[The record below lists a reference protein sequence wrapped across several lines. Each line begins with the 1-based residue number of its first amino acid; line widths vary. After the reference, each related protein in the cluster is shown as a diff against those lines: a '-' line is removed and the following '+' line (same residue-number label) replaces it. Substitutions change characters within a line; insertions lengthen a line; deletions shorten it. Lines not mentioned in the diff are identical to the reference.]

1 MIRIDIVIHLFMAVN
16 SYNSTMMFAADTGSD
31 RATSIEDY
39 QNTCAEFITDISKDY
54 KDWVDRYQL
63 HEAENKSRK
72 TSIDNIVK
80 TTNEWIVR
88 YADTIKKVDI
98 VMNDGVSKM
107 AENTAGYPFKFE
119 VLVNNMTRY
128 TFHPIGEVKVN
139 VRATPREGRLARIGN
154 YQKNQLLLINS
165 SSSVDFTV
173 SSESLKG
180 IDILNDYVVIDA
192 KNCQK
197 YDLIS
202 ATIIVEESNGN
213 SVTESR
219 GYTNLILIS

>member
-1 MIRIDIVIHLFMAVN
+1 
-16 SYNSTMMFAADTGSD
+16 MMFAADTGSD

-63 HEAENKSRK
+63 HEVENKSRK

-173 SSESLKG
+173 SSESRKG

>member
-1 MIRIDIVIHLFMAVN
+1 
-16 SYNSTMMFAADTGSD
+16 MFASDTGSD

-39 QNTCAEFITDISKDY
+39 QNTCAEFIIDISKDY
-54 KDWVDRYQL
+54 KDWVDRYEL
-63 HEAENKSRK
+63 PEAENKSRK
-72 TSIDNIVK
+72 TSIENIVK
-80 TTNEWIVR
+80 TTNDWIFR

-98 VMNDGVSKM
+98 IMNDGVSKM

-119 VLVNNMTRY
+119 VFVNNMTRY
-128 TFHPIGEVKVN
+128 TIHQVGEVKIN
-139 VRATPREGRLARIGN
+139 VRATPREGRLVRIGN

-165 SSSVDFTV
+165 ISSVNFSV
-173 SSESLKG
+173 SLESLNS

-192 KNCQK
+192 KNCQT

-202 ATIIVEESNGN
+202 TTIIVEESNGN

-219 GYTNLILIS
+219 GYTNLILLS

>member
-1 MIRIDIVIHLFMAVN
+1 
-16 SYNSTMMFAADTGSD
+16 MFASDTGSD

-39 QNTCAEFITDISKDY
+39 QNTCSEFITDISKDY

-63 HEAENKSRK
+63 PEAENKSRK
-72 TSIDNIVK
+72 TGIDNIVK
-80 TTNEWIVR
+80 TTNDWIFR

-98 VMNDGVSKM
+98 IMNDGVSKM

-119 VLVNNMTRY
+119 VFVNNMTRY
-128 TFHPIGEVKVN
+128 TIHPVGEVKVN
-139 VRATPREGRLARIGN
+139 VRATPREGRLVRIGN

-165 SSSVDFTV
+165 SSSVNFSV
-173 SSESLKG
+173 SLESLNS
-180 IDILNDYVVIDA
+180 IDILNDYVVIDT
-192 KNCQK
+192 KNCQT

-202 ATIIVEESNGN
+202 ITIIVEESNGN

-219 GYTNLILIS
+219 GYTNLILVS

>member
-1 MIRIDIVIHLFMAVN
+1 
-16 SYNSTMMFAADTGSD
+16 MFASDTGSD

-63 HEAENKSRK
+63 HEAEDKSRK
-72 TSIDNIVK
+72 TSIDNIIK
-80 TTNEWIVR
+80 TTNDWIFR
-88 YADTIKKVDI
+88 YADTIKKVDVI
-98 VMNDGVSKM
+98 MNDGVSKM

-119 VLVNNMTRY
+119 VFVNNMTRY
-128 TFHPIGEVKVN
+128 TIHPVGEVKVN
-139 VRATPREGRLARIGN
+139 VRATPREGRLVRIGN

-165 SSSVDFTV
+165 SSSVNFSV
-173 SSESLKG
+173 SLESLKG

-192 KNCQK
+192 KNCQT

-202 ATIIVEESNGN
+202 TTIIVEESNGN

-219 GYTNLILIS
+219 GYTNLILVS

>member
-1 MIRIDIVIHLFMAVN
+1 
-16 SYNSTMMFAADTGSD
+16 MFASDTGSD

-63 HEAENKSRK
+63 PEAENKSRK

-80 TTNEWIVR
+80 TTNDWILR

-98 VMNDGVSKM
+98 IMNDGVSKM

-119 VLVNNMTRY
+119 VFVNSMTRY
-128 TFHPIGEVKVN
+128 TVHPVGEVKVN
-139 VRATPREGRLARIGN
+139 VRATPREGRLVRIGN

-165 SSSVDFTV
+165 SSSVNFSV
-173 SSESLKG
+173 SLESLNG

-192 KNCQK
+192 KNCQT

-202 ATIIVEESNGN
+202 TTIIVEESNGN

-219 GYTNLILIS
+219 GYTNLILVS

>member
-1 MIRIDIVIHLFMAVN
+1 
-16 SYNSTMMFAADTGSD
+16 MFASDTGSD

-63 HEAENKSRK
+63 PEAENKSRK
-72 TSIDNIVK
+72 TSIDNIIK
-80 TTNEWIVR
+80 TTNDWIFR

-98 VMNDGVSKM
+98 IMNDGVSKM

-119 VLVNNMTRY
+119 VFVNNMTRY
-128 TFHPIGEVKVN
+128 TIHPVGQVKVN
-139 VRATPREGRLARIGN
+139 VRATPREGRLVRIGN

-165 SSSVDFTV
+165 SSSVNFSV
-173 SSESLKG
+173 SLESLKG

-192 KNCQK
+192 KNCQT

-202 ATIIVEESNGN
+202 TTIIVEESNGN

-219 GYTNLILIS
+219 GYTNLILVS

>member
-1 MIRIDIVIHLFMAVN
+1 
-16 SYNSTMMFAADTGSD
+16 MFASDTGSD

-63 HEAENKSRK
+63 PEAENKSRK
-72 TSIDNIVK
+72 TTIDNIVK
-80 TTNEWIVR
+80 TTNDWIFR

-98 VMNDGVSKM
+98 IMNDGVSKM
-107 AENTAGYPFKFE
+107 AENTAGYPFKFQ
-119 VLVNNMTRY
+119 VFVNNMTRY
-128 TFHPIGEVKVN
+128 TIHPVGEVKVN
-139 VRATPREGRLARIGN
+139 VRATPREGRLVRIGN

-165 SSSVDFTV
+165 SSSVNFSV
-173 SSESLKG
+173 SLESLNG
-180 IDILNDYVVIDA
+180 VDILNDYVVIDA
-192 KNCQK
+192 KNCQT

-202 ATIIVEESNGN
+202 NTIIVEESNGN

-219 GYTNLILIS
+219 GYTNLILVS

>member
-1 MIRIDIVIHLFMAVN
+1 
-16 SYNSTMMFAADTGSD
+16 MFASDTGSD

-39 QNTCAEFITDISKDY
+39 QNTCSEFITDISKDY

-63 HEAENKSRK
+63 PEAENKSRK
-72 TSIDNIVK
+72 TSIDNIVM
-80 TTNEWIVR
+80 TTNDWIFR

-98 VMNDGVSKM
+98 IMNDGVSKM

-119 VLVNNMTRY
+119 VFVNNVTRY
-128 TFHPIGEVKVN
+128 TIHPVGEVKVN
-139 VRATPREGRLARIGN
+139 VKATPREGRLVRIGN

-165 SSSVDFTV
+165 SSSVNFSV
-173 SSESLKG
+173 SLESLNS

-192 KNCQK
+192 KNCQTN
-197 YDLIS
+197 DLIS
-202 ATIIVEESNGN
+202 TTIIVEESNGN

-219 GYTNLILIS
+219 GYTNLILVS

>member
-1 MIRIDIVIHLFMAVN
+1 
-16 SYNSTMMFAADTGSD
+16 MFASDTGSD

-63 HEAENKSRK
+63 PEAENKSRK
-72 TSIDNIVK
+72 TTIDNIVK
-80 TTNEWIVR
+80 TTNDWILR

-98 VMNDGVSKM
+98 IMNDGVSKM

-128 TFHPIGEVKVN
+128 TIHPVGEVKVN
-139 VRATPREGRLARIGN
+139 VRATPREGRLVRIGN

-165 SSSVDFTV
+165 SSSVNFSV
-173 SSESLKG
+173 SLESLNG
-180 IDILNDYVVIDA
+180 VDILNDYVVIDA
-192 KNCQK
+192 KNCQT

-202 ATIIVEESNGN
+202 NTIIVEESNGN

-219 GYTNLILIS
+219 GYTNLILVS

>member
-1 MIRIDIVIHLFMAVN
+1 
-16 SYNSTMMFAADTGSD
+16 MFASDTGSD

-39 QNTCAEFITDISKDY
+39 QNTCSEFITDISKDY

-63 HEAENKSRK
+63 PEAENKSRK
-72 TSIDNIVK
+72 TGIDNIVK
-80 TTNEWIVR
+80 TTNDWIFR

-98 VMNDGVSKM
+98 IMNDGVSKM

-119 VLVNNMTRY
+119 VFVNNMTRY
-128 TFHPIGEVKVN
+128 TIHPVGEVKVN
-139 VRATPREGRLARIGN
+139 VRATPREGRLVRIGN

-165 SSSVDFTV
+165 SSSVNFSV
-173 SSESLKG
+173 SLESLNS

-192 KNCQK
+192 KNCQT

-202 ATIIVEESNGN
+202 TTIIVEESNGN

-219 GYTNLILIS
+219 GYTNLILVS

>member
-1 MIRIDIVIHLFMAVN
+1 
-16 SYNSTMMFAADTGSD
+16 MFASDTGSD

-39 QNTCAEFITDISKDY
+39 QNTCSEFITDISKDY

-63 HEAENKSRK
+63 PEAENKSRK
-72 TSIDNIVK
+72 TSIDNIVM
-80 TTNEWIVR
+80 TTNDWILR

-98 VMNDGVSKM
+98 IMNDGVSKM

-119 VLVNNMTRY
+119 VFVNNMTRY
-128 TFHPIGEVKVN
+128 TVHPVGEVKVN
-139 VRATPREGRLARIGN
+139 VKATPREGRLVRIGN

-165 SSSVDFTV
+165 SSSVNFSV
-173 SSESLKG
+173 SLESLND

-192 KNCQK
+192 KNCQT
-197 YDLIS
+197 YDVIS
-202 ATIIVEESNGN
+202 TTIIVEESNGN

-219 GYTNLILIS
+219 GYTNLILVS

>member
-1 MIRIDIVIHLFMAVN
+1 
-16 SYNSTMMFAADTGSD
+16 MFASDTGSD

-63 HEAENKSRK
+63 PEAENKSRK

-80 TTNEWIVR
+80 TTNDWIFR

-98 VMNDGVSKM
+98 IMNDGVSKM

-119 VLVNNMTRY
+119 VFVNNMTRY
-128 TFHPIGEVKVN
+128 TVHPVGEVNVN
-139 VRATPREGRLARIGN
+139 VRATPREGRLVRIGN

-165 SSSVDFTV
+165 SSSVNFSV
-173 SSESLKG
+173 SLESLNG
-180 IDILNDYVVIDA
+180 VDILNDYVVIDA
-192 KNCQK
+192 KNCQTD
-197 YDLIS
+197 DLIS
-202 ATIIVEESNGN
+202 TTIIVEESNGN

-219 GYTNLILIS
+219 GYTNLILVS

>member
-1 MIRIDIVIHLFMAVN
+1 
-16 SYNSTMMFAADTGSD
+16 MMFASDTGSD

-39 QNTCAEFITDISKDY
+39 QNTCSEFITDISKDY

-63 HEAENKSRK
+63 PEAENKSRK
-72 TSIDNIVK
+72 TSIDNIVM
-80 TTNEWIVR
+80 TTNDWIFR

-98 VMNDGVSKM
+98 IMNDGVSKM

-119 VLVNNMTRY
+119 VFVNNVTRY
-128 TFHPIGEVKVN
+128 TIHPVGEVKVN
-139 VRATPREGRLARIGN
+139 VKATPREGRLVRIGN

-165 SSSVDFTV
+165 SSSVNFSV
-173 SSESLKG
+173 SLESLNS

-192 KNCQK
+192 KNCQTN
-197 YDLIS
+197 DLIS
-202 ATIIVEESNGN
+202 TTIIVEESNGN

-219 GYTNLILIS
+219 GYTNLILVS

>member
-1 MIRIDIVIHLFMAVN
+1 
-16 SYNSTMMFAADTGSD
+16 MFASDTGSD

-39 QNTCAEFITDISKDY
+39 QNTCSEFITDISKDY

-63 HEAENKSRK
+63 PEAENKSRK
-72 TSIDNIVK
+72 TGIGNIVK
-80 TTNEWIVR
+80 TTNDWIFR

-98 VMNDGVSKM
+98 IMNDGVSKM

-119 VLVNNMTRY
+119 VFVNNMTRY
-128 TFHPIGEVKVN
+128 TIHPVGEVKVN
-139 VRATPREGRLARIGN
+139 VRATPREGRLVRIGN

-165 SSSVDFTV
+165 SSSVNFSV
-173 SSESLKG
+173 SLESLNS

-192 KNCQK
+192 KNCQT

-202 ATIIVEESNGN
+202 TTIIVEESNGN

-219 GYTNLILIS
+219 GYTNLILVS

>member
-1 MIRIDIVIHLFMAVN
+1 
-16 SYNSTMMFAADTGSD
+16 MFASDTGSD

-63 HEAENKSRK
+63 PEAENKSRK
-72 TSIDNIVK
+72 TTIDNIVK
-80 TTNEWIVR
+80 TTNDWIFR

-98 VMNDGVSKM
+98 IMNDGVSKM

-119 VLVNNMTRY
+119 VFVNNMTRY
-128 TFHPIGEVKVN
+128 TIHPVGEVKVN
-139 VRATPREGRLARIGN
+139 VRATPREGRLVRIGN

-165 SSSVDFTV
+165 SSSVNFSV
-173 SSESLKG
+173 SLESLNG
-180 IDILNDYVVIDA
+180 VDILNDYVVIDA
-192 KNCQK
+192 KNCQTH
-197 YDLIS
+197 DLIS
-202 ATIIVEESNGN
+202 NTIIVEESNGN

-219 GYTNLILIS
+219 GYTNLILVS

>member
-1 MIRIDIVIHLFMAVN
+1 
-16 SYNSTMMFAADTGSD
+16 MFANDTGSD

-63 HEAENKSRK
+63 PEAENKSRK

-80 TTNEWIVR
+80 TTNDWILR

-98 VMNDGVSKM
+98 IMNDGVSKM

-119 VLVNNMTRY
+119 VFVNSMTRY
-128 TFHPIGEVKVN
+128 TVHPVGEVKLN
-139 VRATPREGRLARIGN
+139 VRATPREGRLVRIGN

-165 SSSVDFTV
+165 SSSVNFSV
-173 SSESLKG
+173 SLESLNG

-192 KNCQK
+192 KNCQT

-202 ATIIVEESNGN
+202 TTIIVEESNGN

-219 GYTNLILIS
+219 GYTNLILVS

>member
-1 MIRIDIVIHLFMAVN
+1 
-16 SYNSTMMFAADTGSD
+16 MFASDTGSD

-54 KDWVDRYQL
+54 EDWVDRYQL
-63 HEAENKSRK
+63 PEAENKSRK

-80 TTNEWIVR
+80 TTNDWILR

-98 VMNDGVSKM
+98 IMNDGVSKM

-119 VLVNNMTRY
+119 VFVNNMTRY
-128 TFHPIGEVKVN
+128 TIHPVGEVKVN
-139 VRATPREGRLARIGN
+139 VRATPREGRLVRIGN

-165 SSSVDFTV
+165 SSSVNFSV
-173 SSESLKG
+173 SLESLNG
-180 IDILNDYVVIDA
+180 VDILNDYVVIDA
-192 KNCQK
+192 KNCQT

-202 ATIIVEESNGN
+202 TTIIVEESNGN

-219 GYTNLILIS
+219 GYTNLILVS

>member
-1 MIRIDIVIHLFMAVN
+1 
-16 SYNSTMMFAADTGSD
+16 MFANDTGSD

-63 HEAENKSRK
+63 PEAENKSRK
-72 TSIDNIVK
+72 KTIDNIVK
-80 TTNEWIVR
+80 TTNDWILR

-98 VMNDGVSKM
+98 IMNDGVSKM

-119 VLVNNMTRY
+119 VFVNNMTRY
-128 TFHPIGEVKVN
+128 TIHPVGEVKVN
-139 VRATPREGRLARIGN
+139 VRATPREGRLVRIGN

-165 SSSVDFTV
+165 SSSVNFSV
-173 SSESLKG
+173 SLESLNG
-180 IDILNDYVVIDA
+180 IDILNDYIVIDA
-192 KNCQK
+192 KNCQT

-202 ATIIVEESNGN
+202 TTIIVEESNGN

-219 GYTNLILIS
+219 GYTNLILVS

>member
-1 MIRIDIVIHLFMAVN
+1 MAVN
-16 SYNSTMMFAADTGSD
+16 SYTSTMMFAADTGSD

-63 HEAENKSRK
+63 HEVENKSRK
-72 TSIDNIVK
+72 TNIDNIVK

>member
-1 MIRIDIVIHLFMAVN
+1 
-16 SYNSTMMFAADTGSD
+16 MFASDTGSD

-63 HEAENKSRK
+63 PEAENKSRK

-80 TTNEWIVR
+80 TTNDWIFR

-98 VMNDGVSKM
+98 IMNDGVSKM

-119 VLVNNMTRY
+119 VFVNNMTRY
-128 TFHPIGEVKVN
+128 TIHPVGEVKVN
-139 VRATPREGRLARIGN
+139 VRATPREGRLVRIGN

-165 SSSVDFTV
+165 SSSVNFSV
-173 SSESLKG
+173 SLESLNG
-180 IDILNDYVVIDA
+180 VDILNDYVVIDA
-192 KNCQK
+192 KNCQTD
-197 YDLIS
+197 DLIS
-202 ATIIVEESNGN
+202 TTIIVEESNGN

-219 GYTNLILIS
+219 GYTNLILVS